1 MNNSIV
7 IGITGGMGC
16 GKSTAAQLIA
26 DAGYRLID
34 SDALIRERVLT
45 APEVVAAV
53 RARLGDEVVDQT
65 GRIDRRS
72 LAARVF
78 DQPAELAWLEEL
90 THPRL
95 FALWREELLRGEVDR
110 WVFEVPLLFEKQLE
124 NWFDFTVCVACSPSQ
139 QIARL
144 EQRGIPRAL
153 AEQRISKQLPL
164 ATKLELSDIVLWNDG
179 SIEFLRMQVDR
190 MMAEISKSRAA

>member
-1 MNNSIV
+1 MV
-7 IGITGGMGC
+7 
-16 GKSTAAQLIA
+16 AA
-26 DAGYRLID
+26 AGYRLMD
-34 SDALIRERVLT
+34 SDAMIRDRILT
-45 APEVVAAV
+45 ATEVVRAV
-53 RARLGDEVVDQT
+53 QERLGAEVIDEA
-65 GRIDRRS
+65 GRIDRRK

-95 FALWREELLRGEVDR
+95 FALWREELASHNGVD

-179 SIEFLRMQVDR
+179 SIEFLQSQVDR
-190 MMAEISKSRAA
+190 MMTDISKTRAV